1 MTTQRSNDDSR
12 AEPSIARRAD
22 EAHACVEAAGRFRIY
37 LGAAAGVGKTYAMLD
52 EAQSC
57 RRRGDDVVVA
67 LVETHGRP
75 GTEAHLA
82 GLEVVPR
89 KIVEY
94 RGARFEEMDLEAV
107 LARRPQVALIDELAH
122 TNVPGSGR
130 NEKRWQDVRDLL
142 AADIDVIT
150 NINVQ
155 HIESLADAVE
165 RITGIAV
172 RERVPDAVIRSADE
186 IELVDS
192 SPERLRRRLLHEN
205 IFSPDRAREAL
216 RGFFTTETLA
226 VLREMTLRFVADG
239 MRADSSRRSGD
250 TRGRTRGET
259 AERMLVGVSTAPGND
274 AVLRRAA
281 RFAARLEADLDV
293 AHVLVGDADPLN
305 VKIDDLRR
313 LAEDLGADW
322 TDLTGEDPA
331 TALVDF
337 AGRRQIT
344 QIVVG
349 PGRRG
354 RWLELLG
361 SGSTIRRLSRLAG
374 DAGIDVHVF
383 ARAGSAVSPP
393 DAERPES
400 ARHLGRTAANA
411 DPRAM

>member
-1 MTTQRSNDDSR
+1 MTTQRANDDSR
-12 AEPSIARRAD
+12 AEPSISCPVD
-22 EAHACVEAAGRFRIY
+22 DSHAGVEAAGRFRIY

-52 EAQSC
+52 EAQIC

-155 HIESLADAVE
+155 HIESLADVVE
-165 RITGIAV
+165 RITGVAV

-192 SPERLRRRLLHEN
+192 SPERLRRRLMHEN

-216 RGFFTTETLA
+216 RGFFTTETLT
-226 VLREMTLRFVADG
+226 VLRELTLRFLADG
-239 MRADSSRRSGD
+239 MRGDPSGQH
-250 TRGRTRGET
+250 GRTRTRTRWET
-259 AERMLVGVSTAPGND
+259 AERVLVGVSTAPGSD

-281 RFAARLEADLDV
+281 RFAARLEADLNV
-293 AHVLVGDADPLN
+293 AHVLVGDADPLD
-305 VKIDDLRR
+305 VKIDALRR
-313 LAEDLGADW
+313 LADGLGADW
-322 TDLTGEDPA
+322 TDLFDDDPA
-331 TALVDF
+331 AALVDF
-337 AGRRQIT
+337 AGQRQIT

-349 PGRRG
+349 PGRRS
-354 RWLELLG
+354 RRLEMLG
-361 SGSTIRRLSRLAG
+361 SGSTIRRLNRLAG
-374 DAGIDVHVF
+374 DAGIDVHVI
-383 ARAGSAVSPP
+383 ARAGSSATSPP
-393 DAERPES
+393 EGKPDS
-400 ARHLGRTAANA
+400 ARHLRGPAADG